1 MTQETIATPSKSSS
15 LPDVFS
21 HALMQMVDKVQ
32 PSIVQVL
39 NEGRGAGT
47 GIIWDADGHSG
58 SIITNH
64 HVVPE
69 GSTAIK
75 VHLADG
81 QILDARVVD
90 RNAKLDLAMLSI
102 AAEHLQAVAAGD
114 SARLRVGEWVFA
126 VGNPWGQRGVVTAGI
141 ISSVNNANNGSN
153 GSTTKANKNEV
164 ELRYI
169 KSDVVLAPGNSGG
182 PLLDADGKVVGVN
195 AMVFGGDLA
204 VSIPSNIVSS
214 WVAGLPRRRVTL
226 AIEVQPVA
234 LLDLP
239 QAIQAQV
246 GGSAKRK
253 DAVLVVAMGED
264 KAGSVVADAG
274 DTGDTGVFI
283 GDVLLEVAG
292 KPIVDETSLLNILA
306 RKEPQVKIALRLV
319 RGGAVLSID
328 VTVGALEQS
337 A

>member
-1 MTQETIATPSKSSS
+1 MTQETIATPSNLSPLKSSS

-21 HALMQMVDKVQ
+21 HALMQMVDNVQ
-32 PSIVQVL
+32 PSIVQVI
-39 NEGRGAGT
+39 NGGRGAGT
-47 GIIWDADGHSG
+47 GIIWDTEGY
-58 SIITNH
+58 IITNH

-69 GSTAIK
+69 GSPAIK
-75 VHLADG
+75 VHLTDG
-81 QILDARVVD
+81 QILDAKVVD

-102 AAEHLQAVAAGD
+102 SAEHLQAVTVGD

-141 ISSVNNANNGSN
+141 VSSVNNTG
-153 GSTTKANKNEV
+153 TTKVSANKNEV
-164 ELRYI
+164 DLRYI

-204 VSIPSNIVSS
+204 VSIPSNVVSA
-214 WVAGLPRRRVTL
+214 WIAGLPRRRITL
-226 AIEVQPVA
+226 GIEVQPVD

-253 DAVLVVAMGED
+253 TAVLVIALGED
-264 KAGSVVADAG
+264 KAGSTVGDGDARLF
-274 DTGDTGVFI
+274 V

-292 KPIVDETSLLNILA
+292 KPVVDEAALLNILV
-306 RKEPQVKIALRLV
+306 RKEPQEKITLRLV
-319 RGGAVLSID
+319 RGGVVLSID
-328 VTVGALEQS
+328 VNVASLEQH

>member
-1 MTQETIATPSKSSS
+1 MTQETITTPAKSSP

-21 HALMQMVDKVQ
+21 HALTQMVDKVQ

-81 QILDARVVD
+81 QILDAKVVE
-90 RNAKLDLAMLSI
+90 RNAKLDLAMLTIS
-102 AAEHLQAVAAGD
+102 ADHLQAVTAGD

-141 ISSVNNANNGSN
+141 ISSVNNVNNVKKD
-153 GSTTKANKNEV
+153 STTKANANKNEV
-164 ELRYI
+164 DLRYI

-214 WVAGLPRRRVTL
+214 WIAGLPRRRVTL
-226 AIEVQPVA
+226 ALEVQPVA

-246 GGSAKRK
+246 GGNAKRK
-253 DAVLVVAMGED
+253 NAVLVVALGEA
-264 KAGSVVADAG
+264 KPTSDA
-274 DTGDTGVFI
+274 GVFI

-292 KPIVDETSLLNILA
+292 KPVVDETSLLNILA
-306 RKEPQVKIALRLV
+306 RKEPQAKIAVRLV
-319 RGGAVLSID
+319 RGGVVLSID
-328 VTVGALEQS
+328 VRVGALEQH

>member
-1 MTQETIATPSKSSS
+1 MTQETIATPSNSLPLKSSS

-21 HALMQMVDKVQ
+21 HALMQMVDNVQ

-39 NEGRGAGT
+39 NAGRGAGT
-47 GIIWDADGHSG
+47 GIIWDTEG

-75 VHLADG
+75 VHLTDG
-81 QILDARVVD
+81 QILDAKVVD

-102 AAEHLQAVAAGD
+102 SADHLHAVTVGD

-141 ISSVNNANNGSN
+141 VSSVNNA
-153 GSTTKANKNEV
+153 STTKANANKNEV
-164 ELRYI
+164 DLRYI

-204 VSIPSNIVSS
+204 VSIPSNVVSA
-214 WVAGLPRRRVTL
+214 WIAGLPRRRVTL
-226 AIEVQPVA
+226 GIEVQPVD

-253 DAVLVVAMGED
+253 TAVLVIALGAD
-264 KAGSVVADAG
+264 KAGSTDSTVGDAG
-274 DTGDTGVFI
+274 LFI

-292 KPIVDETSLLNILA
+292 KPVVDETSLQNILV
-306 RKEPQVKIALRLV
+306 RKEPQEKITLRLV
-319 RGGAVLSID
+319 RGGVVLSID
-328 VTVGALEQS
+328 VKVASLEQH